1 MAIDLVTVRK
11 QLTGLK
17 RIGAKMTDWQSFRIV
32 EEMKEFASFTPAEQ
46 RYIRRS
52 LDVADDPIEAS
63 ERWSRNHFETKRVDA
78 QAGIYK
84 TLIKIARA
92 AIPEDSAYD
101 SSTDLMGPLITL
113 TAFDLGEG
121 KLLSFRSYRFLYE
134 RLLGA
139 SARPWLPSAF
149 VAAAALPYLH
159 PQQRKS
165 LLGSLTESD
174 AAAVG
179 WSSRPPL
186 FSPEWVDKVPVTV
199 V

>member
-1 MAIDLVTVRK
+1 
-11 QLTGLK
+11 
-17 RIGAKMTDWQSFRIV
+17 MTDRQSFRIIA
-32 EEMKEFASFTPAEQ
+32 EMKEFATFAPAEQ

-52 LDVADDPIEAS
+52 LDVAGHPIESS
-63 ERWSRNHFETKRVDA
+63 ERWSRNHFEKTRIDA
-78 QAGIYK
+78 QARIYR
-84 TLIKIARA
+84 TLVKVARA
-92 AIPEDSAYD
+92 AIPEDSGYD
-101 SSTDLMGPLITL
+101 SSAALMGPLITL
-113 TAFDLGEG
+113 SAFDLGEG
-121 KLLSFRSYRFLYE
+121 KLLSFHSYRFLYE

-159 PQQRKS
+159 PQRRKT

>member
-1 MAIDLVTVRK
+1 
-11 QLTGLK
+11 
-17 RIGAKMTDWQSFRIV
+17 MTDRQSFRIIA
-32 EEMKEFASFTPAEQ
+32 EMKEFATFTPAEQ

-52 LDVADDPIEAS
+52 LDVADHPMESS
-63 ERWSRNHFETKRVDA
+63 ERWSRNQFEKTRIDA
-78 QAGIYK
+78 QARIYR
-84 TLIKIARA
+84 TLVKVARA
-92 AIPEDSAYD
+92 AIPEDSGYD
-101 SSTDLMGPLITL
+101 SSAALMGPLITL
-113 TAFDLGEG
+113 SAFDLGEG

-159 PQQRKS
+159 PQRRKT

-179 WSSRPPL
+179 WSSRQPL